1 MDRGDMAGDSSS
13 RGYDTIRNFGICF
26 LSDFSSTRA
35 IHGRRC
41 STVPIKIGEDHG
53 RKEESTTKRQW
64 RRARKE
70 AKTQSMITA
79 LLALIFIASVIQ
91 PNRQRLFAGLVY
103 SGLLV
108 ANDLI
113 LFEKEGF
120 AYYGG
125 SALFDLAAI
134 IVISCTVKVSS
145 MALTIQKICLA
156 SICLN
161 FFGWVMWML
170 YMPPVMYNSLFIA
183 LYVCALLT
191 LITRNKSDVG
201 EYKLD
206 SRSSRFRPN
215 YNPGILGC
223 IKHDHPAQP

>member
-1 MDRGDMAGDSSS
+1 M
-13 RGYDTIRNFGICF
+13 
-26 LSDFSSTRA
+26 
-35 IHGRRC
+35 
-41 STVPIKIGEDHG
+41 
-53 RKEESTTKRQW
+53 TTLVVL
-64 RRARKE
+64 
-70 AKTQSMITA
+70 IA
-79 LLALIFIASVIQ
+79 LASVIQ
-91 PNRQRLFAGLVY
+91 PNSQRLFAGLAY
-103 SGLLV
+103 SVPLVASDLLLSNETGLLY
-108 ANDLI
+108 
-113 LFEKEGF
+113 
-120 AYYGG
+120 YYG
-125 SALFDLAAI
+125 SAVFDVATI
-134 IVISCTVKVSS
+134 IIISRVAKASS

-156 SICLN
+156 SIVLN

-223 IKHDHPAQP
+223 IKHDHPPQI